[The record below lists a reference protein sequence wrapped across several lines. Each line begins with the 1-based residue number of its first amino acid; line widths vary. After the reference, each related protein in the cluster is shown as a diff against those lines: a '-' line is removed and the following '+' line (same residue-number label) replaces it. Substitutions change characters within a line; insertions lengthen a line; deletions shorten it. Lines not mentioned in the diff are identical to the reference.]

1 MFEILSG
8 NSMTDHVIQDDF
20 KKSFAEFISYI
31 AYAPVISIPAFAI
44 LNYFFLNFQDF
55 IIVTAVC
62 AFFAGILPVLLVF
75 GWIRGK
81 RNHGQRIDIDIPER
95 KDRNYPLLMVIL
107 SYFIGAAVLYT
118 INAPIITTVLM
129 FSYFSNT
136 LIVFFINLYWKI
148 SIHAMGV
155 AGPTTALIYVFGPVG
170 AVFASIIPVVMW
182 SRVYLKRHTAGQV
195 ITGASL
201 GFFLT
206 ILQIH
211 YFINS

>member
-1 MFEILSG
+1 
-8 NSMTDHVIQDDF
+8 MTNNLIKDNF
-20 KKSFAEFISYI
+20 KKRFAEFISYI

-44 LNYFFLNFQDF
+44 LNYFYLNSYEF

-75 GWIRGK
+75 EWIKDK
-81 RNHGQRIDIDIPER
+81 RNHGQKIDIDIPER
-95 KDRNYPLLMVIL
+95 KDRNYPLLIVIL

-118 INAPIITTVLM
+118 INAPHITTVLM

-148 SIHAMGV
+148 SIHAMGI
-155 AGPTTALIYVFGPVG
+155 AGPTAALIYVFGPAG
-170 AVFASIIPVVMW
+170 AIFALIIPVVMW

-195 ITGASL
+195 ITGALL
-201 GFFLT
+201 GFTLT

-211 YFINS
+211 YFINNS